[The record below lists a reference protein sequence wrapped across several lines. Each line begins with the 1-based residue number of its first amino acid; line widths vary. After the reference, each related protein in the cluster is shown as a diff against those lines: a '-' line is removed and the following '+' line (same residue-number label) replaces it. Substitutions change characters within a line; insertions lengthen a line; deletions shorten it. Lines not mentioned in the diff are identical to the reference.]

1 MGPSHRGRRMTE
13 VVESA
18 KKVLG
23 NVFVMYMKSHAYH
36 WNYIGPE
43 FPQYHSFFDSL
54 YNELHDSIDA
64 IAEHIRAMDGFAPG
78 SLARMV
84 ELSDI
89 EEDTQIPN
97 PKKMFQNLLDANEKV
112 IAAMTESYNLANE
125 AKELGY
131 SNFLQDRIDIH
142 KKHGWMI
149 KATLGKKS

>member
-1 MGPSHRGRRMTE
+1 MLFRS
-13 VVESA
+13 
-18 KKVLG
+18 
-23 NVFVMYMKSHAYH
+23 
-36 WNYIGPE
+36 
-43 FPQYHSFFDSL
+43 
-54 YNELHDSIDA
+54 
-64 IAEHIRAMDGFAPG
+64 RAMDGFAPG

-112 IAAMTESYNLANE
+112 IASMTESYNLANE